1 MASATG
7 LPTRVR
13 RMSAL
18 GSPAAALDF
27 YDGLEETITREF
39 WLANKT
45 AYDRSVKEPMS
56 TPRRP
61 ALNSRSS

>member
-1 MASATG
+1 
-7 LPTRVR
+7 
-13 RMSAL
+13 MSAL
-18 GSPAAALDF
+18 GFPAAALDF
-27 YDGLEETITREF
+27 YDGLEETNTREF